1 VTKKRVPSTPTPTRR
16 RRSLLPIVAIATI
29 VLPIIAL
36 GVVFFRWSSSIQNDL
51 NFIRN
56 AIAAANEPDS
66 LEDLVASYSAVPD
79 SENAARLYL
88 EAFKEFGKIDIT
100 KERINTLV
108 EVTDGL
114 DHNAEYPPDHI
125 RDLRSMIADAEPGL
139 ELLEQ
144 ATQRPKSHYSIDLML
159 GTQTDLPHLKEL
171 DFAAQ
176 YLYQASELALLH
188 GDTAAALRWQ
198 AALIP
203 MGSSLVDEP
212 TLLSQLVAIEIDGI
226 ALDALERLLNKARLD
241 DAQLQ
246 RLDALYA
253 AAIRPHTLRKIM
265 IAERCMSVGEVRDFV
280 DEMLEA
286 GEDTDNKKYESP
298 GFPFSLFQSTS
309 SLEYIAPLN
318 RLFRS

>member
-1 VTKKRVPSTPTPTRR
+1 
-16 RRSLLPIVAIATI
+16 
-29 VLPIIAL
+29 
-36 GVVFFRWSSSIQNDL
+36 L

-226 ALDALERLLNKARLD
+226 ALDALERLLNKA
-241 DAQLQ
+241 
-246 RLDALYA
+246 Y
-253 AAIRPHTLRKIM
+253 
-265 IAERCMSVGEVRDFV
+265 ER
-280 DEMLEA
+280 
-286 GEDTDNKKYESP
+286 
-298 GFPFSLFQSTS
+298 
-309 SLEYIAPLN
+309 
-318 RLFRS
+318 